1 MTVRSPKTEHHE
13 GKASRLVPIFPELPP
28 HLRGAFE
35 AAEPGTEYVVT
46 RCRDGAV
53 NLRTQLERIIRRAGL
68 QPWPKLFHNLRAT
81 RETELAETF
90 PLHVVCAW
98 IGNSSAIAAKHYLQ
112 VTDEHFEA
120 AIKGEGAGEKA
131 AQNPTQQPH
140 ADGRKASHYEGHKTK
155 NPAICG
161 AFRETA
167 VGRDDPNTYLIPPR
181 GVEPLSSG

>member
-1 MTVRSPKTEHHE
+1 M
-13 GKASRLVPIFPELPP
+13 PIFPELLP
-28 HLRGAFE
+28 HLREAFE

-68 QPWPKLFHNLRAT
+68 QPWPKLFHNMRAT

-98 IGNSSAIAAKHYLQ
+98 IGHSSAIAAKHYLP
-112 VTDEHFEA
+112 VTDEHFDRAIALGSGDGSATEKA
-120 AIKGEGAGEKA
+120 ARKA
-131 AQNPTQQPH
+131 AQNPAQQPH
-140 ADGRKASHYEGHKTK
+140 ADGRKASHDEGRKTK
-155 NPAICG
+155 NSAICW

-167 VGRDDPNTYLIPPR
+167 VGCDDPNKHLIPPR
-181 GVEPLSSG
+181 GVEPLFAD